1 MICLAVKTVPYNWD
15 SMTYH
20 LPRLFYWLQNGTVGH
35 YAVHNDRQ
43 VASPVLGAFV
53 NLQIYTVMN
62 QNDIFINLLQC
73 FSFLTNGVLV
83 YHITKK
89 IKCSESFCV
98 LSAVLFYSMPIAF
111 SEAFTTQVDNYSALW
126 MLCFVYLVIDLLN
139 PDEKILL
146 DKLTL
151 FRIGTLSLCVA
162 FAYLAK
168 PSVGI
173 GMVFFALWLL
183 IIVIK
188 RKDNVFTLL
197 LYLLGA
203 GFILAAVLAPE
214 FLRNIATYSALS
226 SPQTG
231 QRQLIGS
238 LHSRH
243 ILVNFAKNF
252 TFNMPTVWIYNS
264 TEILYK
270 CVMKLAGL
278 LEIDIN
284 NPGISE
290 DGREFSVPSPQSYGH
305 DSAINPVIVYL
316 LIGCVVLFLIKNR
329 KKHLAEIR
337 NSYFIVVSIS
347 FLAFCAVLRWEPFV
361 SRYMISY
368 LAMLCP
374 AIAGQLELFLDSEK
388 ENAYRNRVIWL
399 AIVYFLCGTE
409 LFGVIYYNGRIALSQ
424 SKPAGYFENRKE
436 IEDSYMEIANFINSN
451 GYTDIGLITSGD
463 SYEYPLIAMLENDVT
478 IQHVNVTNA
487 TEKYEKQDFI
497 PDIIV
502 TLNYNLPNNTMVCHG
517 REYKVIQ
524 TLENGICLLK
534 LQ

>member
-89 IKCSESFCV
+89 IKCSEAFCV

-111 SEAFTTQVDNYSALW
+111 SEALTTQVDNYSALW

-238 LHSRH
+238 LHPRH
-243 ILVNFAKNF
+243 ILVNFVKNF
-252 TFNMPTVWIYNS
+252 TFNMPTVWIYNR

-278 LEIDIN
+278 
-284 NPGISE
+284 
-290 DGREFSVPSPQSYGH
+290 
-305 DSAINPVIVYL
+305 
-316 LIGCVVLFLIKNR
+316 
-329 KKHLAEIR
+329 
-337 NSYFIVVSIS
+337 
-347 FLAFCAVLRWEPFV
+347 
-361 SRYMISY
+361 
-368 LAMLCP
+368 
-374 AIAGQLELFLDSEK
+374 LELFLDSEK

-463 SYEYPLIAMLENDVT
+463 SYEYPLIAMLKNDIT

-487 TEKYEKQDFI
+487 TDKYEKQDFI